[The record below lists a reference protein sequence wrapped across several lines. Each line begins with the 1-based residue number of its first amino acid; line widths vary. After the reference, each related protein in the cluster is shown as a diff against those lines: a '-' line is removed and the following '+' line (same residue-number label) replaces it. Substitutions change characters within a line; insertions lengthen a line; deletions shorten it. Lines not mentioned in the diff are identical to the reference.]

1 MSGRRPCAKTSEVC
15 YQRQQM
21 ALRLYKTR
29 DQASDRQRLGCRSSE
44 VDFCQRCDRR
54 IATTPLH
61 EQVATWAGRC
71 SDICKF
77 SQLSYHTR
85 HGADKR
91 SASILSPP
99 YTLKIAKQSCT
110 ESAHSTFVRHH
121 VGSNAL
127 HEQLCASFTVLF
139 SIDLRS
145 VSHFRD
151 VVHISGSGFPRP
163 LPAMVARVRHESM
176 PMRAVRLHYLRQF
189 RCDDGKER
197 TNVAHAP
204 AELLSSVRGTSS
216 DPHRCHLSRPRMED
230 EIVGRAQFTLVALAW

>member
-1 MSGRRPCAKTSEVC
+1 MRRRSGILTFFVGMTLALAPS
-15 YQRQQM
+15 RQVL
-21 ALRLYKTR
+21 ALAPKLPRYAINANRWHVVYISHYETR

-110 ESAHSTFVRHH
+110 ESAHSTFIRHH
-121 VGSNAL
+121 VSSNAL
-127 HEQLCASFTVLF
+127 PKKVVRLLHRTVLHRSALDEPF
-139 SIDLRS
+139 SRCS
-145 VSHFRD
+145 AF
-151 VVHISGSGFPRP
+151 
-163 LPAMVARVRHESM
+163 
-176 PMRAVRLHYLRQF
+176 LRQ
-189 RCDDGKER
+189 RLPKTVACDGC
-197 TNVAHAP
+197 TSP
-204 AELLSSVRGTSS
+204 A
-216 DPHRCHLSRPRMED
+216 
-230 EIVGRAQFTLVALAW
+230 